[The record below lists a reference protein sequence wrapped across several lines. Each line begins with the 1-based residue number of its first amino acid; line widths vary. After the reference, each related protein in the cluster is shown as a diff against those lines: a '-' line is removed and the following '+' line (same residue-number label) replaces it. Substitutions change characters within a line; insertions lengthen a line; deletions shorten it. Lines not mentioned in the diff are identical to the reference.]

1 MKKSARSI
9 MAALGLLIVFSVAC
23 GKGGD
28 AAADKYVE
36 VKETA
41 ARYVSLV
48 ETCAG
53 EIEAAMEGGAVAAAL
68 NTMSYGLEPVARKL
82 IFLGKQ
88 FPELNDPS
96 GVPAELK
103 PFKDKM
109 DAVQPA
115 LKAAIKK
122 ANTFASDP
130 VVQLALGRYAE
141 IQKILE

>member
-9 MAALGLLIVFSVAC
+9 FFILSLMIVFSVSC

-28 AAADKYVE
+28 AAADKYAD
-36 VKETA
+36 VKETST
-41 ARYVSLV
+41 RYVSLV
-48 ETCAG
+48 ETCAR
-53 EIEAAMEGGAVAAAL
+53 EIEAASDGETIAAAL
-68 NTMSYGLEPVARKL
+68 NKMNHGLEPVARML
-82 IFLGKQ
+82 IMLGKQ
-88 FPELNDPS
+88 FPELNNPS

-103 PFKDKM
+103 TFKDKM

-122 ANTFASDP
+122 ADTFASDP